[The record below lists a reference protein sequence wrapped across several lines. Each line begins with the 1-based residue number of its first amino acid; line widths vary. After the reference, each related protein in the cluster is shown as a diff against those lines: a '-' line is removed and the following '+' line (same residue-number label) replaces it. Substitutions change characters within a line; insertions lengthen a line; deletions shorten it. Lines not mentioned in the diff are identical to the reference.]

1 MTSSVRVNGA
11 DIAYRFD
18 GPAAGRTVLMSNSLM
33 SNYDMWDGNVPALAD
48 RYRVLRYDTR
58 GHGRSSTPPG
68 PYSIAMLADDA
79 VGLLDALGIGAVH
92 FVGLS
97 MGGMIGQQLGARFPE
112 RVLSLALCDTASEM
126 PPRSLWEDRL
136 AIAQKLGIAGL
147 AETTLKRWFTEAFI
161 ARAPGDID
169 KVRRMI
175 LGTGVEGYMAC
186 ARAVRDMAQTTMLLG
201 IRAPTLILTGRDDP
215 ACTVA
220 HAIVLNRMI
229 DGSQMILL
237 DQAAHLSNIEQPQ
250 AFNAALRSFIDRID
264 DGLPPEGTEAAR

>member
-18 GPAAGRTVLMSNSLM
+18 GPAQGRVVLMSNSLM
-33 SNYDMWDGNVPALAD
+33 SNYDMWDWTLPALAD

-79 VGLLDALGIGAVH
+79 AGLLDALGIEAVH

-97 MGGMIGQQLGARFPE
+97 MGGMIGQQLGARFPR

-126 PPRSLWEDRL
+126 PPRSLWEERL
-136 AIAQKLGIAGL
+136 AIARTQGVAGL
-147 AETTLKRWFTEAFI
+147 AESTLKRWFTEPFI
-161 ARAPGDID
+161 ERAPGDIE

-175 LGTGVEGYMAC
+175 LGTGAEGYIAC
-186 ARAVRDMAQTTMLLG
+186 AEGIRDMAQTTMLLK
-201 IRAPTLILTGRDDP
+201 IKAPTLVMTGRQAP
-215 ACTVA
+215 ACTVDQA
-220 HAIVLNRMI
+220 TVLHRMI
-229 DGSQMILL
+229 DGSQLL
-237 DQAAHLSNIEQPQ
+237 IVEDAAHLANIEQPQ
-250 AFNAALRSFIDRID
+250 AFNAALRAFIDRVED
-264 DGLPPEGTEAAR
+264 DLPAAR